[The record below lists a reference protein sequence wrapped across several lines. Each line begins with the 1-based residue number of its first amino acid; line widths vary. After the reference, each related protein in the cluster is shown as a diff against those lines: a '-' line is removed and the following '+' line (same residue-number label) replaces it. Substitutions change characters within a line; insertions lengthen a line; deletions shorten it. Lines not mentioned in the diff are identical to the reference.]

1 MYHHDGRDYQ
11 VAARAAAD
19 YGRGK
24 FESMLAE
31 GRARS
36 AAVLQRVMDERPAD
50 SLVPAARLTVDLA
63 REEPWV
69 RAGGVDV
76 GRLHPNA
83 LQQLAGRAGVPLAYI
98 QKLQG
103 REEPWAREL
112 AEENFRR
119 LLEHQEPSTRYLMRS
134 VNGQVRGVLSDSYKR
149 LDMPSILESYVGAA
163 SALGAVPIDA
173 VGSDLRLAMRFALP
187 TIHEPMPHEV
197 MVYGVELRSSDYGVG
212 SLGVTFFML
221 RVTCTNLATGSDAL
235 RRVHLGARLTDE
247 AIQYSA
253 RTMELDA
260 AAVCSAMGD
269 TITHLLGDDHIRKV
283 NVGLAAAGS
292 DKLGMGQVQGLLK
305 EYLGK
310 KDAEQAAETFQQDQ
324 DIINLPTEPT
334 RWRLSNLLSLM
345 ANREPNAEKKL
356 DLQDAAGKVLGKF
369 MPVAFA

>member
-1 MYHHDGRDYQ
+1 MYHHDGRTYET
-11 VAARAAAD
+11 AARAAAD
-19 YGRGK
+19 YGRSK
-24 FESMLAE
+24 FQAMLDE

-69 RAGGVDV
+69 RVGDTDV

-83 LQQLAGRAGVPLAYI
+83 LQQLATRAGVPLQYI
-98 QKLQG
+98 QKLTG
-103 REEPWAREL
+103 RDEPWARQL
-112 AEENFRR
+112 AEENFRQ
-119 LLEHQEPSTRYLMRS
+119 LLEHQEPTTRYLMRS

-163 SALGAVPIDA
+163 TALGAVPLDA

-187 TIHEPMPHEV
+187 VIHEPMANEV

-212 SLGVTFFML
+212 SLGVTFIMM

-247 AIQYSA
+247 SIQYSA

-260 AAVCSAMGD
+260 AAVCSAMSDVVG
-269 TITHLLGDDHIRKV
+269 HLLGADHINKV
-283 NVGLAAAGS
+283 NEGLKAAGS
-292 DKLGMGQVQGLLK
+292 EKLGMGAVTGLLK

-310 KDAEQAAETFQQDQ
+310 KDAENAAETFAQDQ
-324 DIINLPTEPT
+324 DIINLPAEPT

-345 ANREPNAEKKL
+345 ANRESNAEKKL
-356 DLQDAAGKVLGKF
+356 DLQDAAGKVLGKHL
-369 MPVAFA
+369 PVAFA

>member
-1 MYHHDGRDYQ
+1 MYHHDGRDYST
-11 VAARAAAD
+11 AAKAAAE
-19 YGRGK
+19 YGRNK
-24 FESMLAE
+24 FQALLNE

-36 AAVLQRVMDERPAD
+36 AAVLQRVMDERPTD

-63 REEPWV
+63 RSEPWV
-69 RAGGVDV
+69 RVGDADV

-83 LQQLAGRAGVPLAYI
+83 LQQLASRAGVPLQYI

-112 AEENFRR
+112 AEANFRE
-119 LLEHQEPSTRYLMRS
+119 LLSHQEPSTRYLMRS
-134 VNGQVRGVLSDSYKR
+134 VAGQVRGVLSDSYKR

-163 SALGAVPIDA
+163 SALGAVPLDA

-187 TIHEPMPHEV
+187 VIHEPMANEV

-212 SLGVTFFML
+212 SLGVTFIMM
-221 RVTCTNLATGSDAL
+221 RVVCTNLATGSDAL

-247 AIQYSA
+247 SIQYSA

-269 TITHLLGDDHIRKV
+269 TVSHLLSPDHINKV
-283 NVGLAAAGS
+283 NRGLAAAGS
-292 DKLGMGQVQGLLK
+292 EKLGMGQVSGLLK
-305 EYLGK
+305 EYLTK
-310 KDAEQAAETFQQDQ
+310 KDAETAAETFTQDN
-324 DIINLPTEPT
+324 DIINLPAEPT

-345 ANREPNAEKKL
+345 ANREPNAERKL
-356 DLQDAAGKVLGKF
+356 DLQDAAGKVIGKF
-369 MPVAFA
+369 MPQAFA